1 MNRNYLLALTAMIL
15 TAGLELSAQRCVNG
29 FAGAYPCEM
38 VDQISELPL
47 GLFEAQNANDIWGWT
62 NPETG
67 REFVAFCLFNKTAFI
82 DITTPEHPLYLGFL
96 PTHTNGSLWRDVKV
110 IDGWA
115 FIVAEASG
123 HGMQVFNM
131 RRLEALSAAEIPVV
145 FDSDAHYPNWGN
157 AHNIAVDEES
167 GYAYGVGTN
176 TFAGGL
182 HVVDVNNPLDPV
194 YAGSSEED
202 GYTHDAQIVVYH
214 GPDETYQG
222 RQMCFASNEDAM
234 TIFDVTDKTN
244 IVLIS
249 TTDYENV
256 GYAHQ
261 NWLTEDHR
269 YMLSN
274 DETDEL
280 TFGNTTRT
288 IVWDLLDLENPQ
300 VIGYADL
307 GTPSIDHNLY
317 IRDNLVYQSNYTSGL
332 RVLGLDQISD
342 GELEPF
348 GFFDVTPNTNTL
360 QFSGTWSNYPYF
372 ESGVVPTTNMYAG
385 IHFLKPRLHELS
397 TKTVKVCGESIAG
410 VGITINRP
418 LPNTLNYAVEMPSVS
433 GLSHQLLFSQTDG
446 APAQNSVI
454 FQGLN
459 GVAPGYYSGLV
470 KVTDESR
477 EINMPFV
484 LVKDVPN
491 ATAPVLSAPIN
502 GEVLPSQLVEF
513 TFGDDFPGYARLQVA
528 LDSEFQEMVFETTH
542 YSAATTIEAVMPFMQ
557 TAYFWRLIKPTG
569 CGDDIISETGAFSI
583 DFVNSTNPLERD
595 EVFSIYPNPVAD
607 QLFISFSDQQ
617 IEFID
622 VFDITGRKVAQWN
635 VQNSGG
641 MLNTDVS
648 RFAPGVYIA
657 VAAGSGKGQKFI
669 KR

>member
-1 MNRNYLLALTAMIL
+1 MKRIYLLAAMATTFGTVFQL
-15 TAGLELSAQRCVNG
+15 NAQRCADG
-29 FAGAYPCEM
+29 FAGAYPCDM
-38 VDQISELPL
+38 VDQISEMPL
-47 GLFEAQNANDIWGWT
+47 SLFEAQNANDIWGWT

-67 REFVAFCLFNKTAFI
+67 REFVAFGLFNKTAFI
-82 DITTPEHPLYLGFL
+82 DITTPEYPLYLGYL

-115 FIVAEASG
+115 FIVAEATG
-123 HGMQVFNM
+123 HGMQIFDM
-131 RRLEALSAAEIPVV
+131 RRLEALSASEVPVV

-182 HVVDVNNPLDPV
+182 HVVDVNDPLNPV

-202 GYTHDAQIVVYH
+202 GYTHDAQIVVYN
-214 GPDETYQG
+214 GPDQTYQG
-222 RQMCFASNEDAM
+222 RQLCFASNEDAM
-234 TIFDVTDKTN
+234 TIFDVTDKTD

-269 YMLSN
+269 YLLSN

-288 IVWDLLDLENPQ
+288 IVWDLADLENPL

-307 GTPSIDHNLY
+307 GTTSIDHNLY
-317 IRDNLVYQSNYTSGL
+317 IQDNLVYQSNYTSGL
-332 RVLGLDQISD
+332 RILGLDRIAE

-348 GFFDVTPNTNTL
+348 GFFDVSPNTDIL

-372 ESGVVPTTNMYAG
+372 ESGIVPTTNMYAG
-385 IHFLKPRLHELS
+385 IHFLKPRLNELS
-397 TKTVKVCGESIAG
+397 TTIVKVCGSGFAG
-410 VGITINRP
+410 LGITINRP
-418 LPNTLNYAVEMPSVS
+418 LPNTLNYVVEMS
-433 GLSHQLLFSQTDG
+433 GAQSISNQLLFPQTDG

-459 GVAPGYYSGLV
+459 GVDPGYYPGYV
-470 KVTDESR
+470 QVTDDVR
-477 EINMPFV
+477 DIRMPFV
-484 LVKDVPN
+484 LVKDVPGGE
-491 ATAPVLSAPIN
+491 APVLTSPVDDV
-502 GEVLPSQLVEF
+502 VLPSQLVDFSF
-513 TFGDDFPGYARLQVA
+513 TDDFPGYAHLQVA
-528 LDSEFQEMVFETTH
+528 LDASFEEIVFETTH
-542 YSAATTIEAVMPFMQ
+542 YSTATIIQAVMPYMQ

-569 CGDDIISETGAFSI
+569 CGDDLVSETGSFSI
-583 DFVNSTNPLERD
+583 DFVNSTGPIEKEASFTL
-595 EVFSIYPNPVAD
+595 YPNPATD
-607 QLFISFSDQQ
+607 QLFVAFTEREL
-617 IEFID
+617 EFID

-635 VQNSGG
+635 VKNVAGALSV
-641 MLNTDVS
+641 DVS
-648 RFAPGVYIA
+648 GFAPGVYIA
-657 VAAGSGKGQKFI
+657 TSGGKGQKFI

>member
-1 MNRNYLLALTAMIL
+1 MIF
-15 TAGLELSAQRCVNG
+15 TAGLELSAQRCLNG

-67 REFVAFCLFNKTAFI
+67 REFVAFGLFNKTAFI

-214 GPDETYQG
+214 GPNETYQG

-249 TTDYENV
+249 TTDYDNV

-332 RVLGLDQISD
+332 RVLGLDQISE

-397 TKTVKVCGESIAG
+397 TKTVKVCGESSAG
-410 VGITINRP
+410 LGITINRP
-418 LPNTLNYAVEMPSVS
+418 LPNTLNYAVEMSSVS

-459 GVAPGYYSGLV
+459 GVAPGYYSGVV
-470 KVTDESR
+470 KVTDETR

-491 ATAPVLSAPIN
+491 ATAPVLTAPIN

-513 TFGDDFPGYARLQVA
+513 TFDDDFPGYARLQVA

-569 CGDDIISETGAFSI
+569 CGDDIISETGSFSI
-583 DFVNSTNPLERD
+583 DFVNSTNPLERDD

-607 QLFISFSDQQ
+607 QLFVSFSNQQ

-648 RFAPGVYIA
+648 GFAPGVYIV
-657 VAAGSGKGQKFI
+657 VAAGTGKGQKFI